1 MALVNGVGRLHV
13 IGGGA
18 AVQVVPALGVIETT
32 VIPAGHVSVK
42 TTLLAGDGPLLKTVA
57 V

>member
-1 MALVNGVGRLHV
+1 MGFEYDMIV

-18 AVQVVPALGVIETT
+18 AVQVVPALGVIET
-32 VIPAGHVSVK
+32 VEKLVVDQVSVK
-42 TTLLAGDGPLLKTVA
+42 TTLLAADGPLFETVI